1 VALTYL
7 AGKLTG
13 ALQVIVRELWQAT
26 TWQPPPDADPADL
39 GPA

>member
-1 VALTYL
+1 MGALISIP
-7 AGKLTG
+7 AAA